1 MENLEQIFWLFL
13 KFAIVGGSGV
23 IVDFG
28 ITYLLKE
35 KAKINRYIANS
46 IGFITAAS
54 TNYILNRLWTF
65 QSEDPRIGQEYLTF
79 VGIAVIGLLINNLL
93 LYIFHEKAKIHFYLS
108 KLMAIGIVML
118 WNFIM
123 NYFFTFSQ

>member
-1 MENLEQIFWLFL
+1 MENFEQIFWLFI

-23 IVDFG
+23 VVDFG

-46 IGFITAAS
+46 IGFITAAT
-54 TNYILNRLWTF
+54 TNYFLNRWWTF
-65 QSEDPRIGQEYLTF
+65 QSHNSQVGQEYLSF
-79 VGIAVIGLLINNLL
+79 IGIALIGLLINNLM
-93 LYIFHEKAKIHFYLS
+93 LYIFHEKAKLNFYLS
-108 KLMAIGIVML
+108 KLLAIGVVTI